1 MLCPY
6 WDSEIKKWKFHC
18 SNLNFITDFLQSL
31 QIYPN
36 LVICLDN
43 PLIASNFLLWNACE
57 TWWNSEI
64 WWFTLKCMCDMIITY
79 STSCLSTPAEST
91 PESSPVKT
99 RPTKSVP
106 SEKDLNFLPLQCVL
120 VIWVTPR
127 EILNCWSFPMNFW
140 SFGISLLILL

>member
-1 MLCPY
+1 MGFNPVAVT
-6 WDSEIKKWKFHC
+6 DS
-18 SNLNFITDFLQSL
+18 SNLVPIAPVSSEEL
-31 QIYPN
+31 
-36 LVICLDN
+36 LDN
-43 PLIASNFLLWNACE
+43 QANIECR
-57 TWWNSEI
+57 
-64 WWFTLKCMCDMIITY
+64 FTLKCMCDMIITY

-127 EILNCWSFPMNFW
+127 EILNCWAFPMNFW
-140 SFGISLLILL
+140 SFGISLLILLQQPLVPGYMCQF